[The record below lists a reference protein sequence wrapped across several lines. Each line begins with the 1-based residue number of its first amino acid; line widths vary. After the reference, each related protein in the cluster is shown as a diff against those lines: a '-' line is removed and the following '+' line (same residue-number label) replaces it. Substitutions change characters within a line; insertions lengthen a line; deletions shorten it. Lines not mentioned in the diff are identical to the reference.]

1 MDSTILFV
9 ALIAGSFG
17 FAYLL
22 YGKKRNR
29 QVMMWSG
36 VVLLVYPYL
45 ISNHA
50 LLILIGAVFILLPFF
65 IRT

>member
-1 MDSTILFV
+1 MDTTTVFI

-22 YGKKRNR
+22 YGKKRER
-29 QVMMWSG
+29 RVMMWSG
-36 VVLLVYPYL
+36 VILLVYPYL

-50 LLILIGAVFILLPFF
+50 LLILIGTVLILLPFF